1 MRRWPFDPAPTRA
14 GRCPV
19 SRFRRSCQNFVTY
32 TWTGTEPP
40 GTYVFFLALLANALA
55 NGSVEQGEVV
65 DLDVASFVFA
75 P

>member
-1 MRRWPFDPAPTRA
+1 MAVRPGPEATRA
-14 GRCPV
+14 VPGLEV
-19 SRFRRSCQNFVTY
+19 FRPSCQNFVTY
-32 TWTGTEPP
+32 TWTDTEPP
-40 GTYVFFLALLANALA
+40 GALLANALT